1 MPSFIRGSG
10 AILRQDSSL
19 SEVVEIFD
27 RHRSL
32 RLKHFMR
39 SGEAGHY
46 GRRGIGL
53 STNRISMGRTTGRLP
68 ANRAGQTI
76 TSTAW
81 RMRTSPSAAWVIR
94 GGIDEGLPLSRKAGV
109 LRVTHQGSVTQIR
122 NPEFT

>member
-53 STNRISMGRTTGRLP
+53 STNRISMDDP
-68 ANRAGQTI
+68 VARALLDYLKGDHAKAI
-76 TSTAW
+76 
-81 RMRTSPSAAWVIR
+81 IR
-94 GGIDEGLPLSRKAGV
+94 SYGYDI
-109 LRVTHQGSVTQIR
+109 
-122 NPEFT
+122 